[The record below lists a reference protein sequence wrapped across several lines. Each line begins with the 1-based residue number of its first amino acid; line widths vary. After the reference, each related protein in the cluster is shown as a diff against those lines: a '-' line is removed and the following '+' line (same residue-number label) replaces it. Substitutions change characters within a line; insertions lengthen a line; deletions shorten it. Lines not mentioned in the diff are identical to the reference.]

1 MYSDLVVIR
10 QANPKCPFLFC
21 LLLMFTNPDLEDTCA
36 GMPSTFFIVLR
47 KGRWPEYAVS
57 MPTAE
62 AGVLSSRINGANVL
76 CNRQ

>member
-1 MYSDLVVIR
+1 
-10 QANPKCPFLFC
+10 
-21 LLLMFTNPDLEDTCA
+21 MFTNPDLEDTCA
-36 GMPSTFFIVLR
+36 GMPSTFFIVLW